1 MNQVSFGNGVPTRTQ
16 VAVHSVG
23 AQSTDGESTEAVA
36 ASDTMTQSAA
46 EMGYAQDAGQMSAT
60 AKRTSTEKQA
70 ASVEIS
76 EEGWNAMEDYN
87 QSAIEYSMQLLERL
101 KESRQNSKSTN
112 TKTTKQPVNYS
123 FRKVSAAIARAKNVN
138 QASNALTSA
147 NSALSALRRKSAS
160 GQYNDDELQ
169 IAINHAKKMVRVA
182 RKKVQNIRRESQMES
197 DDKGTVHRKQN
208 ETGQKIVRRRKQA
221 DEKEDALQE
230 LQLLKKQM
238 KTRREQEKYSH
249 RRHEGQNLMSA
260 DMEYL
265 QKMIRLLKNEGF
277 GTINNTVDATV
288 VDVQAGMAGMTG
300 AGDITMETT
309 ASTEVSGCFNLPGY
323 VIIHAWSV
331 LFR

>member
-1 MNQVSFGNGVPTRTQ
+1 MNQVSFGNGVPTMIQAALQPT
-16 VAVHSVG
+16 S
-23 AQSTDGESTEAVA
+23 AQSTAFESEIDIVTEISSQSITDGSCAQATDAL
-36 ASDTMTQSAA
+36 SSAA
-46 EMGYAQDAGQMSAT
+46 QT
-60 AKRTSTEKQA
+60 ASPDKQA

-76 EEGWNAMEDYN
+76 EEGWNAIEDYN

-101 KESRQNSKSTN
+101 QESRRSSTSKK

-208 ETGQKIVRRRKQA
+208 ETGQKMVRRRQQA
-221 DEKEDALQE
+221 GEKADALQE
-230 LQLLKKQM
+230 LELLKKQL

-265 QKMIRLLKNEGF
+265 QKMIRLLKSGGF
-277 GTINNTVDATV
+277 GSVNDTSDSSFADTQMGTITD
-288 VDVQAGMAGMTG
+288 
-300 AGDITMETT
+300 TT
-309 ASTEVSGCFNLPGY
+309 AVAATTTSTGESAAPVAAEAPVS
-323 VIIHAWSV
+323 AE
-331 LFR
+331 

>member
-208 ETGQKIVRRRKQA
+208 ETGQKIVQKKKKA

-309 ASTEVSGCFNLPGY
+309 ASTEVSGCFTCQDTL
-323 VIIHAWSV
+323 
-331 LFR
+331 

>member
-1 MNQVSFGNGVPTRTQ
+1 MNQVSFGNGVPTRIQ

-23 AQSTDGESTEAVA
+23 AQSTDGESSEAVA
-36 ASDTMTQSAA
+36 ASDTMMQSAA

-309 ASTEVSGCFNLPGY
+309 ASTEVSGCFTCQDTL
-323 VIIHAWSV
+323 
-331 LFR
+331 

>member
-1 MNQVSFGNGVPTRTQ
+1 MNQVSFGNGVPTMIQAALQPT
-16 VAVHSVG
+16 S
-23 AQSTDGESTEAVA
+23 AQSTAFESEIDIVTEISSQSITDGSCAQATDAL
-36 ASDTMTQSAA
+36 SSAA
-46 EMGYAQDAGQMSAT
+46 QT
-60 AKRTSTEKQA
+60 ASPDKQA

-76 EEGWNAMEDYN
+76 EEGWNA
-87 QSAIEYSMQLLERL
+87 IEYSMQLLERL
-101 KESRQNSKSTN
+101 QESRRSSTSKK

-147 NSALSALRRKSAS
+147 NSALSALRRKSTS

-182 RKKVQNIRRESQMES
+182 RKKVQNVRRESQTER

-208 ETGQKIVRRRKQA
+208 ETGQKMVRRRQQA
-221 DEKEDALQE
+221 GEKADALQE
-230 LQLLKKQM
+230 LELLKKQL

-265 QKMIRLLKNEGF
+265 QKMIRLLKSGGF
-277 GTINNTVDATV
+277 GSVNDTSDSSFADTQMGTITD
-288 VDVQAGMAGMTG
+288 
-300 AGDITMETT
+300 TT
-309 ASTEVSGCFNLPGY
+309 AVAATTTSTGESAAPVAAEAPVS
-323 VIIHAWSV
+323 AE
-331 LFR
+331 

>member
-1 MNQVSFGNGVPTRTQ
+1 MNQVSFGNGVPTRIQ

-23 AQSTDGESTEAVA
+23 AQSTDGESSEAVA

-182 RKKVQNIRRESQMES
+182 RKKVQNIRRESLMES

-309 ASTEVSGCFNLPGY
+309 ASTEVSGCFTCQDTL
-323 VIIHAWSV
+323 
-331 LFR
+331 

>member
-23 AQSTDGESTEAVA
+23 AQSTDGESSEAVA

-112 TKTTKQPVNYS
+112 TKTTKHPVNYS

-208 ETGQKIVRRRKQA
+208 ETGQKIVRRRKKA
-221 DEKEDALQE
+221 DENAQ
-230 LQLLKKQM
+230 
-238 KTRREQEKYSH
+238 
-249 RRHEGQNLMSA
+249 
-260 DMEYL
+260 
-265 QKMIRLLKNEGF
+265 
-277 GTINNTVDATV
+277 
-288 VDVQAGMAGMTG
+288 G
-300 AGDITMETT
+300 AGKIFTSK
-309 ASTEVSGCFNLPGY
+309 ARGTEFNECRHG
-323 VIIHAWSV
+323 IFAENDTFIEKRRIWND
-331 LFR
+331 

>member
-208 ETGQKIVRRRKQA
+208 ETGQKIVRRRKKA

-249 RRHEGQNLMSA
+249 RRHEGQDLMSA

-309 ASTEVSGCFNLPGY
+309 ASTEVSGCFTCQDTL
-323 VIIHAWSV
+323 
-331 LFR
+331 

>member
-1 MNQVSFGNGVPTRTQ
+1 MNQVSFRNGVPTRTQ

-23 AQSTDGESTEAVA
+23 AQSTDGESSEAVA

-208 ETGQKIVRRRKQA
+208 ETGQKIVRRRKKA

-277 GTINNTVDATV
+277 GTVNNTVDATV

-309 ASTEVSGCFNLPGY
+309 ASTEVSGCFTCQDTL
-323 VIIHAWSV
+323 
-331 LFR
+331 

>member
-1 MNQVSFGNGVPTRTQ
+1 MNQVSFRNGVPTRTQ

-23 AQSTDGESTEAVA
+23 AQSTDGESSEAVA

-60 AKRTSTEKQA
+60 AKRTLTEKQA

-208 ETGQKIVRRRKQA
+208 ETGQKIVRRRKKA

-230 LQLLKKQM
+230 LQLLKNQM

-249 RRHEGQNLMSA
+249 RRHEGQNLMSV

-277 GTINNTVDATV
+277 GTVNNTVDATV

-309 ASTEVSGCFNLPGY
+309 ASTEVSGCFTCQDTL
-323 VIIHAWSV
+323 
-331 LFR
+331 

>member
-197 DDKGTVHRKQN
+197 DDKGTVHRKQM
-208 ETGQKIVRRRKQA
+208 
-221 DEKEDALQE
+221 
-230 LQLLKKQM
+230 KK
-238 KTRREQEKYSH
+238 
-249 RRHEGQNLMSA
+249 
-260 DMEYL
+260 
-265 QKMIRLLKNEGF
+265 KMHCRNYNF
-277 GTINNTVDATV
+277 
-288 VDVQAGMAGMTG
+288 
-300 AGDITMETT
+300 
-309 ASTEVSGCFNLPGY
+309 
-323 VIIHAWSV
+323 
-331 LFR
+331 

>member
-1 MNQVSFGNGVPTRTQ
+1 MNQVSFRNGVPTRTQ

-23 AQSTDGESTEAVA
+23 AQSTDGESSEAVA

-112 TKTTKQPVNYS
+112 TKTTKQPVNYN

-309 ASTEVSGCFNLPGY
+309 ASTEVSGCFTCQDTL
-323 VIIHAWSV
+323 
-331 LFR
+331 